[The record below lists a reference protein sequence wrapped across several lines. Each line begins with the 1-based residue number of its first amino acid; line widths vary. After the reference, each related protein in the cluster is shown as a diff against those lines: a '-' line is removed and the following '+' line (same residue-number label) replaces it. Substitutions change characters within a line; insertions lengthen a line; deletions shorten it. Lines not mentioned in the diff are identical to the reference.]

1 MHRANQLAKP
11 MHSNEVILFL
21 STEPPSMPR
30 NVQVID
36 QTSNS
41 VTLSWEEPED
51 LGGRDDLSYVLCAEL
66 DGMMDCTTVMETTG
80 TITGMS

>member
-1 MHRANQLAKP
+1 ML
-11 MHSNEVILFL
+11 LFL

-30 NVQVID
+30 DVQVAN

-41 VTLSWEEPED
+41 VTLFWLAPLD

-66 DGMMDCTTVMETTG
+66 DGIMDCITVVETIG
-80 TITGMS
+80 TITGMSVCCDYATFDHH

>member
-1 MHRANQLAKP
+1 
-11 MHSNEVILFL
+11 
-21 STEPPSMPR
+21 MPR

-66 DGMMDCTTVMETTG
+66 DGIMDCITIVETTG
-80 TITGMS
+80 TITGMSVCHIHY